1 MLQGIEKYLYLC
13 GVKYFMDQN
22 KMKKVI
28 ETCVGNRN
36 FSLDED
42 AYARLDEYLTHFRGR
57 LSGTTAAQNNEIMSD
72 LEDRIAELFTAET
85 YGNRVVSLAIVEK
98 IIAQLGMPDGCAEPS
113 GAAPSQEQT
122 TKKKIYRDMD
132 NKSIAGVCS
141 GLATYLDID
150 VVLVRVIMLVALIAW
165 SAGFW
170 IYLIL
175 WIAVPKAV
183 TPAQKCEMHGEPA
196 TTGNMMKY
204 SSSK

>member
-1 MLQGIEKYLYLC
+1 LKIIYIFAVSNVLSMQTE
-13 GVKYFMDQN
+13 
-22 KMKKVI
+22 MKKVI

-42 AYARLDEYLTHFRGR
+42 AYARLDEYLTHFRDR
-57 LSGTTAAQNNEIMSD
+57 LTGTTAAQNSEIMVD

-85 YGNRVVSLAIVEK
+85 TGNRVVSLAIVEK
-98 IIAQLGMPDGCAEPS
+98 IIAQLGMPDGSAEQS
-113 GAAPSQEQT
+113 GDSSAREEQQ
-122 TKKKIYRDMD
+122 TKKKIYRDTD

-150 VVLVRVIMLVALIAW
+150 VVLIRVIMLIALIAW

-170 IYLIL
+170 IYIIL

-183 TPAQKCEMHGEPA
+183 TPAQKCEMHGEPVTA
-196 TTGNMMKY
+196 ENMAKY
-204 SSSK
+204 TKSK

>member
-1 MLQGIEKYLYLC
+1 
-13 GVKYFMDQN
+13 MDLSTPETS
-22 KMKKVI
+22 KKSIDTEMKKVI

-42 AYARLDEYLTHFRGR
+42 AYARLDEYLTHFRDR
-57 LSGTTAAQNNEIMSD
+57 LTNTTAAQNNEIMSD
-72 LEDRIAELFTAET
+72 LEDRIAELFTSET

-113 GAAPSQEQT
+113 GNAQTQEQAV
-122 TKKKIYRDMD
+122 KKKIYRDMD

-141 GLATYLDID
+141 GLAEYLDID
-150 VVLVRVIMLVALIAW
+150 VVIVRVVMLIALIAW

-175 WIAVPKAV
+175 WIVVPKAI

-196 TTGNMMKY
+196 TAENMMKY
-204 SSSK
+204 KTSR

>member
-1 MLQGIEKYLYLC
+1 MQTE
-13 GVKYFMDQN
+13 
-22 KMKKVI
+22 MKKVI

-42 AYARLDEYLTHFRGR
+42 AYARLDEYLTHFRDR
-57 LSGTTAAQNNEIMSD
+57 LTGTTAAQNSEIMVD

-85 YGNRVVSLAIVEK
+85 TGNRVVSLAIVEK
-98 IIAQLGMPDGCAEPS
+98 IIAQLGMPDGSAEQS
-113 GAAPSQEQT
+113 GDSSAREEQQ
-122 TKKKIYRDMD
+122 TKKKIYRDTD

-150 VVLVRVIMLVALIAW
+150 VVLIRVIMLIALIAW

-170 IYLIL
+170 IYIIL

-183 TPAQKCEMHGEPA
+183 TPAQKCEMHGEPVTA
-196 TTGNMMKY
+196 ENMAKY
-204 SSSK
+204 TKSK

>member
-1 MLQGIEKYLYLC
+1 
-13 GVKYFMDQN
+13 
-22 KMKKVI
+22 MKKVI

-42 AYARLDEYLTHFRGR
+42 AYARLDEYLTHFRDR
-57 LSGTTAAQNNEIMSD
+57 LTGTTAAQNNEIMSD

-85 YGNRVVSLAIVEK
+85 YGNRVVSLTIVEK
-98 IIAQLGMPDGCAEPS
+98 IIAQLGMPDGSAEPS
-113 GAAPSQEQT
+113 GTSRSQEQT
-122 TKKKIYRDMD
+122 VKKKIYRDVD

-141 GLATYLDID
+141 GLAEYLDID
-150 VVLVRVIMLVALIAW
+150 VILVRVIMLVALIAW

-175 WIAVPKAV
+175 WIVVPKAI

-196 TTGNMMKY
+196 TAENMMKY
-204 SSSK
+204 KTSR

>member
-1 MLQGIEKYLYLC
+1 
-13 GVKYFMDQN
+13 MDSN
-22 KMKKVI
+22 TSEIHLKPIDTEMKKVI
-28 ETCVGNRN
+28 EACVGNRN

-42 AYARLDEYLTHFRGR
+42 AYARLDEYLTHFRDR
-57 LSGTTAAQNNEIMSD
+57 LTGTTAAQNSEIMVD

-98 IIAQLGMPDGCAEPS
+98 IIAQLGMPDGCAEQS
-113 GAAPSQEQT
+113 GDSSAREEQQT
-122 TKKKIYRDMD
+122 IKKIYRDAD

-150 VVLVRVIMLVALIAW
+150 VVLVRVMMLVALIAW

-170 IYLIL
+170 IYIIL

-183 TPAQKCEMHGEPA
+183 TPAQKCEMHGEPVTA
-196 TTGNMMKY
+196 ENMAKY
-204 SSSK
+204 TESK

>member
-1 MLQGIEKYLYLC
+1 MEMNSSTAETSKETIDTE
-13 GVKYFMDQN
+13 
-22 KMKKVI
+22 MKKVI

-42 AYARLDEYLTHFRGR
+42 AYARLDEYLTHFRDR
-57 LSGTTAAQNNEIMSD
+57 LTGTTAAQNSEIMAE
-72 LEDRIAELFTAET
+72 LEDRIAELFTQET
-85 YGNRVVSLAIVEK
+85 SGNRVVSLSLVEK
-98 IIAQLGMPDGCAEPS
+98 IIAQLGMPDGSAEPS
-113 GAAPSQEQT
+113 GESSANANEDKT
-122 TKKKIYRDMD
+122 EKKKIYRDTD

-170 IYLIL
+170 IYIIL

-183 TPAQKCEMHGEPA
+183 TPAQKCEMHGEPVTA
-196 TTGNMMKY
+196 ENMAKY
-204 SSSK
+204 TKSK

>member
-1 MLQGIEKYLYLC
+1 
-13 GVKYFMDQN
+13 MDQN

-42 AYARLDEYLTHFRGR
+42 AYARLDEYLTHFRDR
-57 LSGTTAAQNNEIMSD
+57 LTGTTAAQNSEIMVD

-85 YGNRVVSLAIVEK
+85 TGNRVVSLAIVEK
-98 IIAQLGMPDGCAEPS
+98 IIAQLGMPDGCAEQS
-113 GAAPSQEQT
+113 GGSSAREEQQ
-122 TKKKIYRDMD
+122 TKKKIYRDTD

-141 GLATYLDID
+141 GLATYLDVD
-150 VVLVRVIMLVALIAW
+150 VVLVRVIMLIALIAW

-170 IYLIL
+170 IYIIL

-183 TPAQKCEMHGEPA
+183 TPAQKCEMHGEPVTA
-196 TTGNMMKY
+196 ENMAKY
-204 SSSK
+204 TKSK

>member
-1 MLQGIEKYLYLC
+1 MNMNSNTIETSK
-13 GVKYFMDQN
+13 KSIDTE
-22 KMKKVI
+22 MKKVN

-42 AYARLDEYLTHFRGR
+42 AYARLDEYLTHFRDR
-57 LSGTTAAQNNEIMSD
+57 LTGTTAAQNNEIMSD

-85 YGNRVVSLAIVEK
+85 SGNRVVSLTIVEK
-98 IIAQLGMPDGCAEPS
+98 IIAQLGMPDGSAEPS
-113 GAAPSQEQT
+113 GTFRSQEQT
-122 TKKKIYRDMD
+122 LKKKIYRDVD

-141 GLATYLDID
+141 GLAEYLDID
-150 VVLVRVIMLVALIAW
+150 VILVRVIMLVALIAW

-175 WIAVPKAV
+175 WIVVPKAI

-196 TTGNMMKY
+196 TAENMMKY
-204 SSSK
+204 KTSR